1 MSRAS
6 TYVMAAALLL
16 MAAPTAGQ
24 AILRPEPVDTVT
36 IEEAVARALDASP
49 QMVQAE
55 TGLGTSQFGIRQ
67 AYASFLPNL
76 SLSTGASLSSSER
89 FDPSTGLQVSGQSN
103 SYNAGLSAS
112 MDLFSGG
119 RNLAAVRSAR
129 ATVVAADATVVTRR
143 FAVALEAKRAFF
155 AVLRAEELIAL
166 NEERITQAGEQLSA
180 AERRLQ
186 AGRATRSDVLRARL
200 QVSNARQGLLNAE
213 TQRRTGMYALG
224 RAVGLEGP
232 VAAEPPA
239 SLEPAPLGLT
249 LEGMRELVLRE
260 APSVV
265 SSEASLGVAEAGLSQ
280 ARAQYFPSLGV
291 SGGYNWSNREFDL
304 VDGNKSW
311 STRLSLSYPIFNG
324 LQREASLGRA
334 RAQVT
339 VAEAQAA
346 EARRIVLAELERL
359 VAELEL
365 SALELEILQESV
377 AVAEEDYRVLRER
390 YQLGAATILELVS
403 SQIALLQA
411 ENDLINARYDYQI
424 ARAALESLLGREL

>member
-6 TYVMAAALLL
+6 TYVVAAALLAG
-16 MAAPTAGQ
+16 AAPGAGQ
-24 AILRPEPVDTVT
+24 AITRPEPVDTVT

-49 QMVQAE
+49 QIVQAE
-55 TGLGTSQFGIRQ
+55 TGLGTSEFATRQ
-67 AYASFLPNL
+67 AYASFLPDL

-89 FDPSTGLQVSGQSN
+89 FDPTTGLQVTGQSD

-129 ATVVAADATVVTRR
+129 ATVSAAEATLVTRR

-155 AVLRAEELIAL
+155 AVLRSEELIAL
-166 NEERITQAGEQLSA
+166 NEERIAQAGEQLDA

-213 TQRRTGMYALG
+213 TQRRTAMYALG

-232 VAAEPPA
+232 VAADPPA
-239 SLEPAPLGLT
+239 TLEPEPLALSLEA
-249 LEGMRELVLRE
+249 MRALVLSE

-265 SSEASLGVAEAGLSQ
+265 SSEATVGVAEAGLSQ
-280 ARAQYFPSLGV
+280 ARAQYFPSLGL
-291 SGGYNWSNREFDL
+291 SGGYNWSNREFGL
-304 VDGNKSW
+304 ETGSTSW
-311 STRLSLSYPIFNG
+311 STRLNLSYPVFNG
-324 LQREASLGRA
+324 LQREAGVDRA
-334 RAQVT
+334 RAQVA

-346 EARRIVLAELERL
+346 EARRVVLAELERL

-365 SALELEILQESV
+365 AALELEILQESV
-377 AVAEEDYRVLRER
+377 AVAEEDYRVVRER

>member
-1 MSRAS
+1 MVAG
-6 TYVMAAALLL
+6 ALL
-16 MAAPTAGQ
+16 AGAGPAAGQ
-24 AILRPEPVDTVT
+24 EITRPEPVDTVT
-36 IEEAVARALDASP
+36 IQEAVARALDASP
-49 QMVQAE
+49 QIVQAE
-55 TGLGTSQFGIRQ
+55 TGVGTSEFATRQ
-67 AYASFLPNL
+67 AYASFLPDL

-89 FDPSTGLQVSGQSN
+89 FDPTTGLQVSGQSD

-129 ATVVAADATVVTRR
+129 ATVLAAEATLVTRR

-166 NEERITQAGEQLSA
+166 NQERIAQAGEQLAA

-213 TQRRTGMYALG
+213 TQRRTAMYALG
-224 RAVGLEGP
+224 RAVGTEGP
-232 VAAEPPA
+232 VTAAPPE
-239 SLEPAPLGLT
+239 SLEPEPLALSP
-249 LEGMRELVLRE
+249 EAMRALVLSE

-265 SSEASLGVAEAGLSQ
+265 STEAALGVAEAGLSQ
-280 ARAQYFPSLGV
+280 ARAQYFPSIGL
-291 SGGYNWSNREFDL
+291 SGGYNWSNREFGLD
-304 VDGNKSW
+304 DGSTSW
-311 STRLSLSYPIFNG
+311 STRLNLSYPIFNG
-324 LQREASLGRA
+324 LQREAGVDRA
-334 RAQVT
+334 HGQVT

-346 EARRIVLAELERL
+346 EARRTVLAELERL

-365 SALELEILQESV
+365 AALELEILQESV
-377 AVAEEDYRVLRER
+377 AVAEEDYRVQRER
-390 YQLGAATILELVS
+390 YQLGASTILELVS